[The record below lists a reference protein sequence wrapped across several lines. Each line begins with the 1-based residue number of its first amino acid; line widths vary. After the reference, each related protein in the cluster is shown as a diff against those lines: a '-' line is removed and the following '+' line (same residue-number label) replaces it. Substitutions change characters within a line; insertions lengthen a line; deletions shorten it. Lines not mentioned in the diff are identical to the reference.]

1 VSDYETVRPST
12 PPPERYDEMRAL
24 TRTGMALMALRR
36 RTAALGVG
44 SVLRRAIPAGTRVIY
59 IDIGMHKQAR
69 QLCYV
74 KAEFGDRLDLRTIG
88 FEAHP
93 TYFREAVAAVRP
105 GSKDTLVNAAVVG
118 PGQGASVRLNLD
130 GREGLGDSIVRAGIG
145 QGIDVPAVRLSDII
159 RSRGIDRSEDVV
171 LLRMNI
177 EGAELYVLEDLEQAG
192 LLGRI
197 DGYYGYWDDPAK
209 IGGDVAQRFEA
220 VMARTGIARFPFNDR
235 DFRNALRLAA
245 VKYDLTTTIIAALE
259 GRADRP
265 AQAGRGPKIVPTP
278 PAS

>member
-1 VSDYETVRPST
+1 MSDYEVIRSST
-12 PPPERYDEMRAL
+12 PPLERQSEMRRL
-24 TRTGMALMALRR
+24 TRTGMALKALRR
-36 RTAALGVG
+36 RVAALGAS
-44 SVLRRAIPAGTRVIY
+44 SVLRRGIPAGTRVVY

-74 KAEFGDRLDLRTIG
+74 KAVFGDRLDLHTIG

-93 TYFREAVAAVRP
+93 AHFREAVATVRP
-105 GSKDTLVNAAVVG
+105 GPKDTLVNAAVVG
-118 PGQGASVRLNLD
+118 PGQGATVRLNLD
-130 GREGLGDSIVRAGIG
+130 GREGLGDSIVRTGVG

-159 RSRGIDRSEDVV
+159 RSRGIDRSGDVV

-192 LLGRI
+192 LLDRI

-209 IGGDVAQRFEA
+209 IGGDVALRFAA
-220 VMARTGIARFPFNDR
+220 VMVRTGITHFPFNDR

-259 GRADRP
+259 RRAGRP
-265 AQAGRGPKIVPTP
+265 AR
-278 PAS
+278 ASRDG